1 MFCKN
6 CGAEVNEGA
15 AFCPK
20 CGTAVGGEAT
30 TKKQIVED
38 GEVKYQVKPKFIFGY
53 KLITS
58 IGRGLLYFL
67 IFAMYF
73 FAEIEDSRNASE
85 VIGMLTGIFFGIMIV
100 CIIIKLIFENIQ
112 YKHYEYN
119 FYNTKLEYIDGFLNK
134 EEKELKYKFIREVT
148 MSQNIIERLFGIGKI
163 KVFTN
168 ASSGMGNG
176 AYGNGIK
183 NRNGIQIHCVE
194 NVVEQYQKVKE
205 LIDNGSEEE

>member
-1 MFCKN
+1 MWSWSKWRSSIS
-6 CGAEVNEGA
+6 
-15 AFCPK
+15 PK